1 MNADGSDYAEIYAV
15 FLFHARDLRGA
26 DGVEEQ
32 FNLTAYYGKWN
43 RDDIYDEIWSH

>member
-15 FLFHARDLRGA
+15 FLFHDRDLRGA

-32 FNLTAYYGKWN
+32 LDPT
-43 RDDIYDEIWSH
+43 SQ

>member
-15 FLFHARDLRGA
+15 FLFHDRDLRGA

-32 FNLTAYYGKWN
+32 FNLTAYYGKCVTCKFKCIN
-43 RDDIYDEIWSH
+43 FS